1 MVYINHDYRFIVIE
15 NPKSGSTTLLDV
27 LGRSLGL
34 TIPRKTRLRVI
45 HMTVKEAKLE
55 YGCYWDLYLKI
66 STYRDPIQRFISS
79 AFMRVAVAHYDIS
92 YVEHGTPLDLVKLE
106 TFYLK
111 NKSDYCYCRPQTDY
125 IAEMDYLV
133 HLDNFQADYNR
144 LCVKLG
150 IPTVS
155 VPVLNKNPKLDK
167 KSKNNLYNLDQMK
180 SLYNRIY
187 S

>member
-1 MVYINHDYRFIVIE
+1 MVYINHEYHFIVIE

-27 LGRSLGL
+27 LGRSLGI

-45 HMTVKEAKLE
+45 HMTVNEAKLE
-55 YGCYWDLYLKI
+55 YSQYWDIYLKI

-79 AFMRVAVAHYDIS
+79 SFMSATVAHYDIS
-92 YVEHGTPLDLVKLE
+92 YIEHGTPLDLSKLE

-111 NKSDYCYCRPQTDY
+111 NKSDYCYCRPQSDYTDN
-125 IAEMDYLV
+125 MDYLI
-133 HLDNFQADYNR
+133 HLDNFQEDYNI
-144 LCVKLG
+144 LCTKLG

-155 VPVLNKNPKLDK
+155 VSVLNKNPKLK
-167 KSKNNLYNLDQMK
+167 LYKLGQMK
-180 SLYNRIY
+180 SLYDRIY